1 MGVSVKS
8 EDVVADFS
16 SSLLNGYQFSS
27 VFDFCEVERSSSL
40 GFMELLGGHDYT
52 PLLDVPQL
60 STMSTVKASS
70 DTTGKECSEVLNQQQ
85 PATPNSCSI
94 SSASSEAVNDNK
106 TLVDQAE
113 EDEEEEEKQKT
124 NKQWVFF
131 LLFFSFLLKNIF
143 ILVVMKKDKYL
154 NMFFLLLLFSFFLWG
169 YGFLE
174 FHFYIVFFFVGTNNL
189 KKSEWLLESHFKH
202 V

>member
-1 MGVSVKS
+1 MEKKEMGLSVKS
-8 EDVVADFS
+8 EDVVVDSS

-113 EDEEEEEKQKT
+113 EDEEEEKQKT

-131 LLFFSFLLKNIF
+131 LI
-143 ILVVMKKDKYL
+143 I
-154 NMFFLLLLFSFFLWG
+154 FSFFFSCW
-169 YGFLE
+169 
-174 FHFYIVFFFVGTNNL
+174 FFTR
-189 KKSEWLLESHFKH
+189 
-202 V
+202 

>member
-1 MGVSVKS
+1 MEKKEMGVSVKS
-8 EDVVADFS
+8 EDVIVDSS

-40 GFMELLGGHDYT
+40 GFMELLGGQDYT
-52 PLLDVPQL
+52 PLLDVP
-60 STMSTVKASS
+60 TMSAVTHNHNTVKSS
-70 DTTGKECSEVLNQQQ
+70 SEKECSEVLNQQQ

-106 TLVDQAE
+106 IVVNQAE

-131 LLFFSFLLKNIF
+131 PSNFLFF
-143 ILVVMKKDKYL
+143 VVGVFTQHFYFSCEEKGQTFKHF
-154 NMFFLLLLFSFFLWG
+154 FFLFSYFFG
-169 YGFLE
+169 GVMVFLSFIS
-174 FHFYIVFFFVGTNNL
+174 FHFISL
-189 KKSEWLLESHFKH
+189 
-202 V
+202 